1 MEQCFVSWSRMH
13 KVACFSVLIDV
24 DVKKSRGRVEFA
36 YFELAYFEPV
46 DVDVRK
52 RKQTNYHDNLLEMG
66 PSMFATRT

>member
-1 MEQCFVSWSRMH
+1 MH

-24 DVKKSRGRVEFA
+24 DAKKNRGRV
-36 YFELAYFEPV
+36 ELAYFEPV

-52 RKQTNYHDNLLEMG
+52 RRQTNYHNHLLDMG